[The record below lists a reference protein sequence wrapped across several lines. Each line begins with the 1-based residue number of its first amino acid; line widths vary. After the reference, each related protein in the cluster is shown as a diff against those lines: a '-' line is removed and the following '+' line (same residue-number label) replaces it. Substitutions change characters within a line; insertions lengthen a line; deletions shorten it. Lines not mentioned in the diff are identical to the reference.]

1 MALALRDRLD
11 IQAER
16 LIDKKDLWKAREKA
30 MASVYKPWFPK
41 VEDKYISSIQSSFKR
56 KCIKSY
62 SNLYNTVD
70 HVATLATKVY
80 VTFSR
85 VTHKVLLQIPG
96 FKKFEGGVFKVYNFF
111 LPVNPVSGHRKFN
124 ICPRV
129 IEKALGDLLISPSY
143 LASKKKTNDKVG
155 TRYIDNINQDIL
167 DLLKSSPKNNEI
179 LNPEGFVKFD
189 YRVFS
194 SKESVTNA
202 FALPAGSLLVTSQIV
217 QDLQREI
224 ERTQNP
230 LSFSAIK
237 QTTVTKADG
246 SKVVVDLTGVELDD
260 VIAALIGHEMTHA
273 ASRHYTVRTTL
284 SYIGQ
289 FVYSAL
295 ASVALYAMKR
305 NDSEYQNAL
314 KNRHINHVKFEEME
328 DKYKDYQ
335 EKIDNVGDWIFSFA
349 SLYSSRVDEHEADV
363 TGAYLAYNAGYNP
376 LGALYLQEFLS
387 RQSNMPGF
395 MDFISTHPSAE
406 KRKTAVYAA
415 LESFV
420 PGL

>member
-1 MALALRDRLD
+1 MAVALFDRLN
-11 IQAER
+11 IQNTR
-16 LIDKKDLWKAREKA
+16 LVDKKDLWKAREKA

-41 VEDKYISSIQSSFKR
+41 IEDKYIASIQSSFKR
-56 KCIKSY
+56 KCVKSY

-85 VTHKVLLQIPG
+85 VTHKALLQIPG
-96 FKKFEGGVFKVYNFF
+96 FKKFEAGVFKVYNFF

-143 LASKKKTNDKVG
+143 LARKKKTNDKVG

-167 DLLKSSPKNNEI
+167 DLLKSSSKNNQI

-217 QDLQREI
+217 QELQKEI
-224 ERTQNP
+224 ERTQN
-230 LSFSAIK
+230 LFSFSAIK

-246 SKVVVDLTGVELDD
+246 SKVVVDLSGVELDD

-284 SYIGQ
+284 SYIGEV
-289 FVYSAL
+289 VYNAL

-335 EKIDNVGDWIFSFA
+335 EKIDIVGDWIFSFA

-387 RQSNMPGF
+387 KQSHIPGF
-395 MDFISTHPSAE
+395 MDFISTHPAAE
-406 KRKTAVYAA
+406 KRKTAVYTA